1 MILFKAENL
10 PPAEKLPRCG
20 KGSDWPMLL
29 DDLIKCLP
37 EFYTQVDIDLV
48 RRAYAFA
55 ERAHADQ
62 IRDSGEPYI
71 THCVAVAMIL
81 AEMKLSVT
89 IIAAAL
95 LHDTIEDNEAVTDEV
110 LTEEFGEEIH
120 LLVSGVTKLRQIKRM
135 EHDRSTFGPI
145 DRDRIPA
152 EAESAPEIQEPE
164 AKERARKKVLK
175 TENTRKTI
183 LAMADDH
190 RVIFIKLA
198 DRLHNMRTLGYTTPE
213 KQKRI
218 AQETL
223 DIYAALANRLGIYR
237 FKWELEDLSF
247 RYLYPEQYAMIT
259 ESIAATQSARER
271 EIQKIQANITE
282 VMAQA
287 GIKCTIS
294 GRSKHIYSIYQ
305 KMMDRGKP
313 LEELR
318 DLRGL
323 RLIVDDIPSCYAAL
337 GQIHTHWR
345 PIPNEFD
352 DYIASPKENSYQS
365 LHTAVVYSDGKP
377 REVQIRTVDMHKL
390 AEYGV
395 ARHWRYKERGKI
407 DEMTLKKVEFLR
419 RAKDLEK
426 DGKSA
431 DEFME
436 HIREE
441 LKDRVEVFTPNQD
454 LINLPI
460 GSTPIDFAYTIH
472 TEVGNRCRGAKV
484 NGKMVPLSYKLK
496 NGDVVSIT
504 TTKSGGPSRDWLNQ
518 NLGLVNTQR
527 ARSKINSWF
536 KKQDREQNLVQGRD
550 MVQKELKRLGLADP
564 DFNELAKS
572 FEYKNADDMFVG
584 VGCGDL
590 SIFRIIT
597 RLSEAQK
604 PSDLPFSKGQTGAS
618 SGIAIEGLGKGIYT
632 TLGKC
637 CSPAPG
643 DPIVGYITKG
653 RGATIHKIDC
663 PNLARVQNPER
674 ILPVSW
680 GSGTV
685 RYPVSITIQAYDRKG
700 LVNEITN
707 LLVKENINLI
717 NFNVMVTHNY
727 VTIKSVIEV
736 IDISE
741 LMRILTKIHGLPN
754 VVDAYRDRPG

>member
-1 MILFKAENL
+1 
-10 PPAEKLPRCG
+10 
-20 KGSDWPMLL
+20 MLL
-29 DDLIKCLP
+29 DDLIKSLP
-37 EFYTQVDIDLV
+37 EFYTQTDIDLV
-48 RRAYAFA
+48 RKAYAFA
-55 ERAHADQ
+55 ADAHATQ

-81 AEMKLSVT
+81 AEMKLSAT

-95 LHDTIEDNEAVTDEV
+95 LHDTIEDNETITDEII
-110 LTEEFGEEIH
+110 TEKFGEEIH
-120 LLVSGVTKLRQIKRM
+120 HLVAGVTKLRQIKRM
-135 EHDRSTFGPI
+135 ESDRSTFGPI
-145 DRDRIPA
+145 ERDSVRVGADGPR
-152 EAESAPEIQEPE
+152 ENQEPE
-164 AKERARKKVLK
+164 AKERARKKELK

-198 DRLHNMRTLGYTTPE
+198 DRLHNMRTLGFTTKE
-213 KQKRI
+213 QQKRV

-259 ESIAATQSARER
+259 ESIASTQPARER
-271 EIQKIQANITE
+271 EINQIRTQISE
-282 VMAQA
+282 IMAQA
-287 GIKCTIS
+287 NIKCTIT

-305 KMMDRGKP
+305 KMLDRGKA

-323 RLIVDDIPSCYAAL
+323 RLIVEDIPSCYAAL

-365 LHTAVVYSDGKP
+365 LHTAVIYSDGKP
-377 REVQIRTVDMHKL
+377 LEVQIRTAEMHKL

-395 ARHWRYKERGKI
+395 ARHWRYKDRGKI
-407 DEMTLKKVEFLR
+407 DAMTMKKVEFLR
-419 RAKDLEK
+419 RAKDLER

-454 LINLPI
+454 LINLPV

-472 TEVGNRCRGAKV
+472 TEVGHRCRGAKV
-484 NGKMVPLSYKLK
+484 NGRIVPLNYKLK
-496 NGDVVSIT
+496 NGDVVSIN
-504 TTKSGGPSRDWLNQ
+504 TTKTGGPSRDWLNQ
-518 NLGLVNTQR
+518 SLGLVNTQR
-527 ARSKINSWF
+527 ARSKINNWF
-536 KKQDREQNLVQGRD
+536 KRQDREQNLVQGRD
-550 MVQKELKRLGLADP
+550 MIQRELKRLGLIEP
-564 DFNELAKS
+564 DFNEMAKS
-572 FEYKNADDMFVG
+572 FEYKSADDLFVAI
-584 VGCGDL
+584 GCGDM

-597 RLSEAQK
+597 RLSETQK
-604 PSDLPFSKGQTGAS
+604 PAELPLIRDWSKQG
-618 SGIAIEGLGKGIYT
+618 GIAIEGLGKGIYT

-637 CSPAPG
+637 CNPAPG
-643 DPIVGYITKG
+643 DHIVGYITKG
-653 RGATIHKIDC
+653 RGATIHKVDC
-663 PNLARVQNPER
+663 PNLSRVQNPER
-674 ILPVSW
+674 LLEVSW
-680 GSGTV
+680 GQGAD
-685 RYPVSITIQAYDRKG
+685 RYPVSVTIQAYDRKA

-707 LLVKENINLI
+707 LFVKENINLH
-717 NFNVMVTHNY
+717 NFNAKVTHNY
-727 VTIKSVIEV
+727 VTIKAVIEV
-736 IDISE
+736 LDISE
-741 LMRILTKIHGLPN
+741 LSRILTKINGLPN